1 MSLSNHCCVIE
12 ASLTVFS
19 VYFVKCLPQ
28 NVLICSEYRLLSLP
42 HLILN
47 LAKLVLPLSF
57 PCGSAV
63 SWKLRLSATSDR
75 NMFWL
80 PIVIYLKVHYCIY
93 SGGTSLSGW
102 KARLLNIALLLK
114 DDLFLLPLPVLWL
127 KSRTRSLLAVWTP
140 DLILIKNEHS
150 QVLYEGA
157 KTFLHHVS
165 QKSKILCPSGGM
177 LLGTFSQASKL
188 TFNIL
193 NLWKDPKASLSSVA
207 GDEGNLCPRSLCS
220 TT

>member
-1 MSLSNHCCVIE
+1 MLNLVSQMSLSNYCCVIE

-42 HLILN
+42 HLILS

-80 PIVIYLKVHYCIY
+80 PIVIYLKGPLLYLQWWHK
-93 SGGTSLSGW
+93 SEWLESTTFKHRFAFKGW
-102 KARLLNIALLLK
+102 P
-114 DDLFLLPLPVLWL
+114 FPV
-127 KSRTRSLLAVWTP
+127 AP
-140 DLILIKNEHS
+140 P
-150 QVLYEGA
+150 
-157 KTFLHHVS
+157 
-165 QKSKILCPSGGM
+165 C
-177 LLGTFSQASKL
+177 
-188 TFNIL
+188 
-193 NLWKDPKASLSSVA
+193 SVA
-207 GDEGNLCPRSLCS
+207 QKQNLITAHRLNARSHIN
-220 TT
+220 